1 MEESKNT
8 VEKATVKNERCEASY
23 KEKFL
28 DANYSNDVTKKCDQ
42 IVHADLKAAFQA
54 LVPFLVTITEQPEA
68 KIFNAGNINADILPE
83 DITKEIAK
91 YTVTGYSHGGSDESA
106 GVTLIGIK
114 CLKSGQVLNL
124 IAPFTKFDNGDADGY
139 LFGAELD
146 VAIQGCDWEVS
157 EYLFNEKY
165 GIKQETL
172 DFDGDV
178 PDEAVT
184 DGVEKKPKG
193 KKGKG
198 KKAMAIEPAQVFDET
213 A

>member
-1 MEESKNT
+1 MEIAKNII
-8 VEKATVKNERCEASY
+8 EKATVKNERCEASY

-28 DANYSNDVTKKCDQ
+28 EANYSNDVSKKCDQ
-42 IVHADLKAAFQA
+42 IVHADLKAAFEA

-68 KIFNAGNINADILPE
+68 KLFNAGNINSSQFPE
-83 DITKEIAK
+83 EIAKEIAK

-124 IAPFTKFDNGDADGY
+124 IAPFTKFLTENMDGY
-139 LFGAELD
+139 PFGSELD

-157 EYLFNEKY
+157 EYLFSEKY

-172 DFDGDV
+172 DFESDV
-178 PDEAVT
+178 PAEAGV
-184 DGVEKKPKG
+184 DGVSDKKPKG
-193 KKGKG
+193 KGKG
-198 KKAMAIEPAQVFDET
+198 KKSMTIEPATVFNET